1 MVANPPQPPQRGN
14 GGSHP
19 SGEGSSTIYGIESV
33 ELQTRAKIYGNPTI
47 DSQEPCTS
55 SNSPPPNDLHIEQPT
70 TDPVIHPPKGK
81 L

>member
-1 MVANPPQPPQRGN
+1 MLANPPQPPQRGN

-33 ELQTRAKIYGNPTI
+33 ELQTRAKLYGNPVI
-47 DSQEPCTS
+47 DTQEPGTI
-55 SNSPPPNDLHIEQPT
+55 SNPPPPDNFHIEQPT
-70 TDPVIHPPKGK
+70 TDPAIHPPKGT